1 MKDKLIIFD
10 MDNTLLRSR
19 IDFPKMRAAVYAL
32 LEAQGLAQYERGSTA
47 NTILAFTESQDYDPI
62 LAEEMWRQVA
72 WIENEG
78 LEQSVLE
85 PYALEALE
93 KLEPYCELAVLTN
106 NTDYNLKENLGR
118 LGLLPYLSCVAGRDS
133 VPRLKPSPDGL
144 LWVAAHYPD
153 IPPERI
159 VTIGDAMNDAQAAH
173 AAGFAFV
180 SYNNSRM
187 EDWETNGVQPL
198 LQLTRWDPP
207 ACRQILALL
216 GD

>member
-32 LEAQGLAQYERGSTA
+32 LEAEGLAQYERGSTA

-153 IPPERI
+153 VPP
-159 VTIGDAMNDAQAAH
+159 AAPVSGLPPH
-173 AAGFAFV
+173 NTLWYDPPLFPTAAG
-180 SYNNSRM
+180 
-187 EDWETNGVQPL
+187 
-198 LQLTRWDPP
+198 PP
-207 ACRQILALL
+207 PHFPAKAQKMSAATK
-216 GD
+216 